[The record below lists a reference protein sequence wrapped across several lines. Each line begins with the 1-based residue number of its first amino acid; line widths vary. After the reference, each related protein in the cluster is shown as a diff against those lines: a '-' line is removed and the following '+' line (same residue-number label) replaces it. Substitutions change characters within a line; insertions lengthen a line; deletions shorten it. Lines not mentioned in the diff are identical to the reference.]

1 MESCLLSLI
10 DMLIAN
16 IPDLYSE
23 DTTQEDKTDPNCSGS
38 GQDQPRYNCRF
49 TRYQQ
54 ININYGYGRS
64 NYSYESQQNYLTH
77 RIGIKIKISFLLQK
91 KKHIRDAFKKKNFIW
106 REKFLTCFTPSP
118 LQKQGIKQQ
127 GIFQLSLKA
136 SLCLQQGVLRFLTN
150 WDVFCNFSLAYFYW
164 KRKREILS

>member
-10 DMLIAN
+10 DMLIVN
-16 IPDLYSE
+16 ILDLYTE

-91 KKHIRDAFKKKNFIW
+91 KKHSRWYVYLKEVLMICLNLLYMTNAGW
-106 REKFLTCFTPSP
+106 RGGPVDPINPGLRSTMY
-118 LQKQGIKQQ
+118 QQ
-127 GIFQLSLKA
+127 YQI
-136 SLCLQQGVLRFLTN
+136 
-150 WDVFCNFSLAYFYW
+150 
-164 KRKREILS
+164 

>member
-10 DMLIAN
+10 DMLIVN

-38 GQDQPRYNCRF
+38 GYDQPRYNCRF

-64 NYSYESQQNYLTH
+64 NYSYESQ
-77 RIGIKIKISFLLQK
+77 
-91 KKHIRDAFKKKNFIW
+91 
-106 REKFLTCFTPSP
+106 
-118 LQKQGIKQQ
+118 
-127 GIFQLSLKA
+127 
-136 SLCLQQGVLRFLTN
+136 
-150 WDVFCNFSLAYFYW
+150 
-164 KRKREILS
+164 